1 MNKTYELRV
10 YDSLEYLPSNC
21 WKKESIVDF
30 EKTFAV
36 KWYIIFA
43 YDGESIIGSLRI
55 LRNPD
60 DISNWYICEVHTLEQ
75 YRRIGIATKMY
86 TVAFNLIKEY
96 FAASSITVSISA
108 SNKASIC
115 LHNKL
120 GFRNTSNVSM
130 FADFCFEA
138 DETMYSLW
146 LAQCYPAKNTPVH
159 LDLLRPMWINY
170 MNEIEEHDS
179 EEELVNGLQ
188 TRIRLSENQE
198 QIFFEKDKCFW
209 VEVADCEAFEQ
220 HKNMSV
226 LDGFE
231 KRNGVY
237 ARPLM
242 YFVGGDM
249 DGLIRIPPY
258 MSGLN
263 PINRR
268 INDLAYWG
276 EINPKDIQIIC
287 RDVDPTDPMHK
298 SFCEWKARV

>member
-198 QIFFEKDKCFW
+198 QIFFEIIWSGDTAIGFAFYSVDGGIQNLIPAGYGYIMEFYLLNQWRKRGIGANVVSDICNKLKGLGCPKVYLTTIVQSERFW
-209 VEVADCEAFEQ
+209 T
-220 HKNMSV
+220 NT
-226 LDGFE
+226 GF
-231 KRNGVY
+231 NNS
-237 ARPLM
+237 
-242 YFVGGDM
+242 
-249 DGLIRIPPY
+249 GLIDPDN
-258 MSGLN
+258 GL
-263 PINRR
+263 PIL
-268 INDLAYWG
+268 IKEL
-276 EINPKDIQIIC
+276 
-287 RDVDPTDPMHK
+287 
-298 SFCEWKARV
+298 